1 MGSSFSRKLNMGN
14 MKGVDFMICYI
25 IIKDEY
31 KDNEEAIHEI
41 KEVLSDILNTLS
53 QWFKYDFDYLS
64 NSYHII
70 EQETV
75 DFSALRYPL
84 NESQMLE
91 REALEEYKEYLNNKA
106 IMIKVDRMPKYLCDE
121 LKVPYVPL
129 YMYDIYIQRRLNY
142 LKSYIAKYIITD
154 T

>member
-1 MGSSFSRKLNMGN
+1 

-31 KDNEEAIHEI
+31 KDDEEAIQEI

-53 QWFKYDFDYLS
+53 QWFKYDFDNLL

-70 EQETV
+70 EQDTV

-84 NESQMLE
+84 NESQMFE
-91 REALEEYKEYLNNKA
+91 RVALEEYKEYLNSKA
-106 IMIKVDRMPKYLCDE
+106 IMIKVNRIPKYLCDE
-121 LKVPYVPL
+121 FNVPYVPL
-129 YMYDIYIQRRLNY
+129 YMYDIYIQRRLKY
-142 LKSYIAKYIITD
+142 LNEYIAKYIITD